1 MTVRVRCLE
10 LAVARRARTVA
21 FAGVVAEDD
30 LRQVTERG
38 ECVVVVGPICL
49 VCETTG
55 FGLGELAVST
65 IGVVGDGNVDHV
77 DDPEQGGV
85 SVGHGWENRGRV
97 GRYGLGCRAGRPIGS
112 LLGFFP
118 RTTCTL

>member
-85 SVGHGWENRGRV
+85 SHGLR
-97 GRYGLGCRAGRPIGS
+97 LRAGWDRMGWASRRRPIGP
-112 LLGFFP
+112 LCQ
-118 RTTCTL
+118 R